1 MRRAEGKGRSCYV
14 PLSNA
19 IWASS
24 VYFGAP
30 RPSSLRI
37 RLTPS
42 TRSVTG
48 SVTSRVPG
56 GGQLG
61 DYAPG
66 QRDVRRKA
74 AVFQLKAPR
83 PQFAREPALVR
94 GQCGIV
100 RSPGPPDVAAVP
112 PETPGAVDD
121 QRERPPAGCGHGLC
135 GGRDPGLRNLAQEGQ
150 GEMQVRV
157 LREAA
162 AAACQLPQALA
173 GGEQGF

>member
-1 MRRAEGKGRSCYV
+1 MGQLRVLWRAAAELAAHQADAVHALGDGLGYQ
-14 PLSNA
+14 
-19 IWASS
+19 
-24 VYFGAP
+24 P
-30 RPSSLRI
+30 R
-37 RLTPS
+37 T
-42 TRSVTG
+42 
-48 SVTSRVPG
+48 

-74 AVFQLKAPR
+74 AVFQLKAPF
-83 PQFAREPALVR
+83 PQLAREPALVR
-94 GQCGIV
+94 GQGGIV

-121 QRERPPAGCGHGLC
+121 KRERPPAGCGHGLC
-135 GGRDPGLRNLAQEGQ
+135 GGRDPGLVDLAQEGQ

>member
-56 GGQLG
+56 GSSVTMRRASVTCGEKRRFSSSKPRARSSRVSRRW
-61 DYAPG
+61 YAASAG
-66 QRDVRRKA
+66 
-74 AVFQLKAPR
+74 L
-83 PQFAREPALVR
+83 
-94 GQCGIV
+94 V